1 MQNQWPGQPDRHAVQ
16 APTSVCHGPIIP
28 CGPHFAPCRPAT
40 PQCSACA
47 LAWDPVC
54 ATING
59 QQVELGNACL
69 ATCQAITA
77 YTSGRCTSSTGRT
90 ARVPRFSLP
99 SSSMSLSQLTVKA
112 STMNAMSDA
121 GYVYVGTFKSLDG
134 PPAELKVGNGLLMVN
149 KTTNKAR

>member
-1 MQNQWPGQPDRHAVQ
+1 MQ
-16 APTSVCHGPIIP
+16 APASLCHGPIIP
-28 CGPHFAPCRPAT
+28 CALCSVSAPCRPAT

-59 QQVELGNACL
+59 QQVELANACL
-69 ATCQAITA
+69 ATCQEAITA
-77 YTSGRCTSSTGRT
+77 YTSGRCISSPGRT
-90 ARVPRFSLP
+90 IRVPRFSLP
-99 SSSMSLSQLTVKA
+99 SSSVSLSDMTIKA

-134 PPAELKVGNGLLMVN
+134 PPAALKSGNGLLMVN
-149 KTTNKAR
+149 QTSKQTATQAT